1 MYLYIVCHFL
11 LDRRIIIK
19 AREMAI
25 ITIRDILDKNL
36 FSNEII
42 ALNIK
47 KLNKIDHN
55 FYRQLVYGVIENLY
69 YLDYIIGKISS
80 VKLKKIDKN
89 ILNIL
94 RLGIY
99 ELRFLNN
106 ENYAS
111 INEAVKL
118 SKKFNYKSKNFVN
131 AILRNF
137 DRDIENLSIVN
148 IKDIDER
155 YSIQY
160 SINIELIRYIKK
172 YYDNY
177 LEIIESFNKVPSFS
191 IRVNTMLTSKEDL
204 REILKL
210 KGYIVDE
217 SKISKDSLIVEN
229 PSNMTDLEE
238 FKNGL
243 FTIQDQASIL
253 VSEILNPSENS
264 NVLDLCAAPGSK
276 STHLLQIMNDKGL
289 IYSNDISKNKLN
301 KIKENFDR
309 LKFKNY
315 KIINFD
321 ATQVIENFEEKF
333 DYILVDAPCSGIGVI
348 KRKPEIKLKKT
359 MDEINSL
366 SLIQSSILSNAYK
379 YLKKGGFIV
388 YSTCTIGNVENLDII
403 DKFLNENNDMK
414 IVEING
420 KNYIQLLPDTDNDG
434 FFICKI
440 AKR

>member
-19 AREMAI
+19 AREMVI

-210 KGYIVDE
+210 KGYIIDE

-434 FFICKI
+434 FFICKMV
-440 AKR
+440 KN

>member
-191 IRVNTMLTSKEDL
+191 LRVNTMLTSKEDL

-243 FTIQDQASIL
+243 FIIQDQASIL

-434 FFICKI
+434 FFICKM

>member
-191 IRVNTMLTSKEDL
+191 LRVNTMLTSKEDL

-434 FFICKI
+434 FFICKM

>member
-1 MYLYIVCHFL
+1 
-11 LDRRIIIK
+11 
-19 AREMAI
+19 
-25 ITIRDILDKNL
+25 
-36 FSNEII
+36 
-42 ALNIK
+42 
-47 KLNKIDHN
+47 
-55 FYRQLVYGVIENLY
+55 
-69 YLDYIIGKISS
+69 
-80 VKLKKIDKN
+80 
-89 ILNIL
+89 
-94 RLGIY
+94 LGIY

-191 IRVNTMLTSKEDL
+191 LRVNTMLTSKEDL

>member
-1 MYLYIVCHFL
+1 
-11 LDRRIIIK
+11 
-19 AREMAI
+19 MAI

-191 IRVNTMLTSKEDL
+191 LRVNTMLTSKEDL

>member
-191 IRVNTMLTSKEDL
+191 LRVNTMLTSKEDL

>member
-47 KLNKIDHN
+47 KLKKIDHN

-191 IRVNTMLTSKEDL
+191 LRVNTMLTSKEDL